1 MAERHP
7 KPYLVGDHLALDFL
21 NSQVGSS
28 GEPEDWLNDG
38 AGLLAWL
45 TEAGAIDAS
54 VARRLCRRGEGGGN
68 LDGVAEQA
76 RELREWLGEFVDRH
90 AGREIDRH
98 AFVELGSLNRLLAR
112 DYTSRPIALTF
123 PRAGGAGR
131 FLALRSN
138 KVRRFST
145 PAQLFQPS
153 EATMSA

>member
-54 VARRLCRRGEGGGN
+54 VARRLRRRGEGGGN

-76 RELREWLGEFVDRH
+76 RELRKWLGEFVDRH
-90 AGREIDRH
+90 AGREIDGM
-98 AFVELGSLNRLLAR
+98 LSLN
-112 DYTSRPIALTF
+112 S
-123 PRAGGAGR
+123 
-131 FLALRSN
+131 
-138 KVRRFST
+138 VR
-145 PAQLFQPS
+145 
-153 EATMSA
+153 